1 MNTNKQITGLS
12 ALVLSQVL
20 LFVVVYVATIAV
32 GIGLLY
38 LVAKGSIWGV
48 PIFFEK
54 VAPEILRGGR
64 FGIVAL
70 IGCVIGFIGLW
81 TFVAAI
87 GVYLVKPLFLRP
99 KSSSNHGIEIHRG
112 DAPKLFDLIEETAK
126 EVGVRRP
133 KHVYVNS
140 EVNACV
146 FFDTSFWNIIFPVR
160 KNLAIGLGLF
170 QSTNTQE
177 VKGIIAHEFGHFA
190 QGSMRVGSVL
200 YVANKVITDLT
211 YRRDKLD
218 SLLLRWCLQNGVWG
232 FWGKT
237 TQFVVIRFR
246 NLLDAMFR
254 SQQRNYMKL
263 SRQMEY
269 DADAVACRVVGSD
282 NFISGLCK
290 IQLLDRNFG
299 YYHSVLNSF
308 GGENKI
314 IKNYWEGYEL
324 AVAQLNPAEKRV
336 VKFNDKL
343 STPDREEQ
351 SSRVSVEEIWQ
362 SHPAIEKRVAHAQGL
377 AKPSSD
383 KTVEPA
389 WNIVG
394 DLLKNSISDML
405 LKEPKADPNA
415 KFISWEEFSNEL
427 KDKIAVSFYP
437 DNIGDFLGRYI
448 IFEERPTSTELPAN
462 PLNEENSVI
471 IKEYEQAVIDLNTL
485 QQIADGKYPIKR
497 FVYNGVDYS
506 VKDERPLEEQ
516 KQYVEELRKKV
527 IAIDAAIKAKA
538 IELSDAPER
547 IKAAYDAINY
557 AQSVLKRIDDDFLPV
572 RGDIIKELNAA
583 NIGGEEDFDGIR
595 GWLDSYEGALKDVLK
610 SLKYRQITPFMSR
623 EEHEHMLSFLDAS
636 RSFAMGINSDA
647 INHMFNVTDW
657 ILRVHQRLDHQ
668 AKMVVAYTLA
678 GGELPNTD
686 FLNLWK
692 TDSSESNVSSENND
706 SQMSK
711 DDEHEYVTVNSV
723 IGSNDIKVPTDEEI
737 DVIYYQEHFRTRLW
751 DAWKRLPSGEPLV
764 FGTVA
769 TSIFKEEDGNILPP
783 DDSEEA
789 KKFFAEYKEFSH
801 FIRDTK
807 EYDWSAISDSADKG
821 DPEALALMAKLYL
834 SQDRYSLAHE
844 TASKSAV
851 QNCPAGLS
859 LLGVIA
865 LYYTNP
871 RESKQA
877 FTFFKCAAESGDK
890 EALCQ
895 LGLMYLNG
903 EYIEKDED
911 RAISLLERA
920 ALQGDPIA
928 QENLGQI
935 FLRRPDLEEHEEKGL
950 YMLYEAANQ
959 GRADAVNALW
969 QYYKAVGDSENYTRI
984 VKFGAEHNIQECKEE
999 LDMITMFGATSPN
1012 PILNYG
1018 SVVNNPVPV
1027 YDITSSGEVC
1037 PVCGGAITP
1046 QTTVCPHCKETIWE
1060 NPDENSN

>member
-1 MNTNKQITGLS
+1 MNNTKNNITGLS
-12 ALVLSQVL
+12 VLVLAQVL

-32 GIGLLY
+32 GVGLLY

-48 PIFFEK
+48 PLFFEK
-54 VAPEILRGGR
+54 AAPEIMRLGR
-64 FGIVAL
+64 LGIVAL
-70 IGCVIGFIGLW
+70 IGCIVGIVGLW

-133 KHVYVNS
+133 KHVYINS

-218 SLLLRWCLQNGVWG
+218 SLLLRWCLQNGIWG

-269 DADAVACRVVGSD
+269 DADAAACRVVGSE

-314 IKNYWEGYEL
+314 INNYWEGYEL

-383 KTVEPA
+383 NTVEPA
-389 WNIVG
+389 WTLVG

-415 KFISWEEFSNEL
+415 KFISWDEFSNEL

-437 DNIGDFLGRYI
+437 DNTEDFLGRYI
-448 IFEERPTSTELPAN
+448 ILEEQPKSTEILPN
-462 PLNEENSVI
+462 PISEENRST
-471 IKEYEQAVIDLNTL
+471 IKAYEQAVVDLNTL
-485 QQIADGKYPIKR
+485 QQIAEGKAPIKR
-497 FVYNGVDYS
+497 FVYNGIDYS

-516 KQYVEELRKKV
+516 KEYVAELREKV
-527 IAIDAAIKAKA
+527 ISIDTAVKANAIGLAKEQW
-538 IELSDAPER
+538 I
-547 IKAAYDAINY
+547 ITAAYNAIAY
-557 AQSVLKRIDDDFLPV
+557 AQDVLKRINEDFQPV

-583 NIGGEEDFDGIR
+583 NIGGEEDFDSLR
-595 GWLDSYEGALKDVLK
+595 GWLDSYENALKDVLK
-610 SLKYRQITPFMSR
+610 SLKYRQIVPFMSR
-623 EEHEHMLSFLDAS
+623 EEHEHMLSFLDDS

-647 INHMFNVTDW
+647 INHMFKVTDW

-668 AKMVVAYTLA
+668 AKMVVAYTLT
-678 GGELPNTD
+678 GGELPNTE

-692 TDSSESNVSSENND
+692 TDSSESEDANRED
-706 SQMSK
+706 ASQETK
-711 DDEHEYVTVNSV
+711 EDGYEYITVNSV

-751 DAWKRLPSGEPLV
+751 DAWKRLPNGQPLA
-764 FGTVA
+764 FGAVA
-769 TSIFKEEDGNILPP
+769 TSKFKEQDGNIVPP
-783 DDSEEA
+783 DDQEEA
-789 KKFFAEYKEFSH
+789 KKFFVEYEEFMH

-821 DPEALALMAKLYL
+821 DPNALALMAKLYL

-865 LYYTNP
+865 LYYANP
-871 RESKQA
+871 KEPKQA

-890 EALCQ
+890 DALCQ
-895 LGLMYLNG
+895 LGLMYLSG

-928 QENLGQI
+928 QVNLGQV
-935 FLRRPDLEEHEEKGL
+935 FLRRTDLEEHEEKGL

-959 GRADAVNALW
+959 GRVDAVNALW
-969 QYYKAVGDSENYTRI
+969 QHYKAVGDSENYTRI
-984 VKFGAEHNIQECKEE
+984 VKFGAEHDIQECKEE
-999 LDMITMFGATSPN
+999 LDMIQMFGTTSPN
-1012 PILNYG
+1012 PILNYD
-1018 SVVNNPVPV
+1018 SVVNNPAPV
-1027 YDITSSGEVC
+1027 YDISSSGEVC

-1046 QTTVCPHCKETIWE
+1046 NTTVCPHCKETIWE
-1060 NPDENSN
+1060 NSDDD